1 MKKIYKF
8 GVAVFVA
15 ALFGTGALAFAASQ
29 DPAIVAGQQ
38 LWSQLQAKQI
48 QCSQLS
54 ETNFDN
60 LGDYFMEQMMGSS
73 HQAMEQTIINQYG
86 QAGLDQMH
94 VAMGER
100 LSGCNPNAAYPAGMM
115 GYGMM
120 GGYGYNYYN
129 NGVSSTPQQN
139 NIPYFNMMGY
149 GGYGPMMGY
158 GYADPLGWVFMLLFW
173 VLLVIAIVVLVRWLG
188 GGRHHGW
195 HEHNRSA
202 LDVLKER
209 YAKGEIDR
217 KEFEEKKKDLE

>member
-1 MKKIYKF
+1 MKNKYKIIT
-8 GVAVFVA
+8 AVSAVIMI
-15 ALFGTGALAFAASQ
+15 GMGALTFAQAQ
-29 DPAIVAGQQ
+29 DPAVTAGQQ

-60 LGDYFMEQMMGSS
+60 LGDYFMEQMMGSA

-100 LSGCNPNAAYPAGMM
+100 LSGCNPNVPYPVGMM

-129 NGVSSTPQQN
+129 NGVLSTPQQN
-139 NIPYFNMMGY
+139 NAPYFNMMGY
-149 GGYGPMMGY
+149 GYGPMMGY
-158 GYADPLGWVFMLLFW
+158 GYANPLGWVFMLLFW
-173 VLLVIAIVVLVRWLG
+173 ALVVIALVVLVRWLG

-195 HEHNRSA
+195 HERNRSA
-202 LDVLKER
+202 LDILKER
-209 YAKGEIDR
+209 YAKGEVDK